1 MVSVNCH
8 HGCHFVPVSSVA
20 DSGAEEL
27 CEVGLDRM
35 KQLRA
40 FPLLEKAEVPLE
52 SCQDALFEGRLE

>member
-1 MVSVNCH
+1 MA
-8 HGCHFVPVSSVA
+8 CHFVPVSSVA

-35 KQLRA
+35 KQLKA